1 MKKVMVIPSY
11 WGEKVTYDHP
21 TPLSEEG
28 TLGRCLRSIKQ
39 LKKRDFVLVVIGIPT
54 SRGIARKVEG
64 KIAGIIKSARLP
76 VETFLLSYSH
86 LEKIKKILASSNL
99 ERRQKGKG
107 EGKGKEKLTDLLKLE
122 GYSSIRN
129 LGLVS
134 GEIFS
139 GEIVIFIDDDEV
151 FEDPHFIK
159 KAEEFIGRPVPRQG
173 RKKIKGVA
181 GYYLQADGNYLLEK
195 EIKPHMVYWNNLQK
209 MNETFAKIIG
219 SPPRLKPTPLVFGGN
234 MVIHRDLY
242 RVVPF
247 DPGVPRGEDI
257 DYLIN
262 ARMFG
267 FQFFLDNQLSIKHL
281 PPPHSSSVW
290 HQIRRDT
297 RRFIYERAKIDSQ
310 VPRPGMVRVKAE
322 DFDPYPG
329 AFLKGDLEDKIGR
342 ANQLL
347 AVDYL
352 RQGKKKDCRE
362 ALNNILHIEGLE
374 SNPFEN
380 LVSLQ
385 KRWQEMMS
393 FLSRKEIKAK
403 IRKIW

>member
-11 WGEKVTYDHP
+11 WGEKTTYDHP
-21 TPLSEEG
+21 TLLEEEEG
-28 TLGRCLRSIKQ
+28 TLGRCLKSINI
-39 LKKRDFVLVVIGIPT
+39 LKEKDFILVIIGIPT
-54 SRGIARKVEG
+54 SEDVAEKVEE
-64 KIAGIIKSARLP
+64 KIAGIIKSARMP
-76 VETFLLSYSH
+76 VETFLFSSSH
-86 LEKIKKILASSNL
+86 LKKIKKILISSQKSEFL
-99 ERRQKGKG
+99 E
-107 EGKGKEKLTDLLKLE
+107 LLKLK

-134 GEIFS
+134 GEIFG
-139 GEIVIFIDDDEV
+139 GEIIVFIDDDEV
-151 FEDPHFIK
+151 FEDPHFIE
-159 KAEEFIGRPVPRQG
+159 KAEEFIGKEEV
-173 RKKIKGVA
+173 KAVA
-181 GYYLQADGNYLLEK
+181 GYYLQPDGNYLLKK
-195 EIKPHMVYWNNLQK
+195 EVKPYMVYWNNLQK

-234 MVIHRDLY
+234 MIIHRDLY

-247 DPGVPRGEDI
+247 DPSVPRGEDI

-281 PPPHSSSVW
+281 PPPHSSPVW
-290 HQIRRDT
+290 AQIRRDT
-297 RRFIYERAKIDSQ
+297 RRFILERAKIDSQ
-310 VPRPGMVRVKAE
+310 VPHSGMVRVKAE
-322 DFDPYPG
+322 EFDPYPG
-329 AFLKGDLEDKIGR
+329 AFLKGDLEDKIYK

-347 AVDYL
+347 AIDYL
-352 RQGKKKDCRE
+352 REGKKKDCQE
-362 ALNNILHIEGLE
+362 ALNNILSIQSPEID
-374 SNPFEN
+374 PFEN

-393 FLSRKEIKAK
+393 FLSRGEIKSE

>member
-1 MKKVMVIPSY
+1 MKKVMVVPSY

-21 TPLSEEG
+21 TPLAGEG
-28 TLGRCLRSIKQ
+28 TLGRCLKSINI
-39 LKKRDFVLVVIGIPT
+39 LKKKDFILVIIGIPT
-54 SRGIARKVEG
+54 SEDIARKVEE
-64 KIAGIIKSARLP
+64 KITGIIKSARIP
-76 VETFLLSYSH
+76 VETFLFGYSH
-86 LEKIKKILASSNL
+86 LEKIKKILASS
-99 ERRQKGKG
+99 GKN
-107 EGKGKEKLTDLLKLE
+107 KFNSLLKLE

-139 GEIVIFIDDDEV
+139 GEIIVFIDDDEV
-151 FEDPHFIK
+151 FEDPHFLK
-159 KAEEFIGRPVPRQG
+159 KAEEFIG
-173 RKKIKGVA
+173 KKGVKAVA
-181 GYYLQADGNYLLEK
+181 GYYLQASGDYLLKK
-195 EIKPHMVYWNNLQK
+195 EIKPYMVYWNNLQK
-209 MNETFAKIIG
+209 MNSAFAKIIG

-281 PPPHSSSVW
+281 PPPHSSPVW
-290 HQIRRDT
+290 RQIRRDT
-297 RRFIYERAKIDSQ
+297 RRFIFERAKIDSQ
-310 VPRPGMVRVKAE
+310 VTRSGMVRVKAE
-322 DFDPYPG
+322 EFDPYPG
-329 AFLKGDLEDKIGR
+329 AFLKEDLEDKIYR

-347 AVDYL
+347 AIDYL
-352 RQGKKKDCRE
+352 REGKKKDCQE
-362 ALNNILHIEGLE
+362 ALDNILHIEALKID
-374 SNPFEN
+374 PFKN

-385 KRWQEMMS
+385 KRWQKMMD
-393 FLSRKEIKAK
+393 FLSTREIKSK
-403 IRKIW
+403 VRKIW